1 MLLDGVLEFAAES
14 KRWQRED
21 LEGRLRQAFGYF
33 YPDAVHEGYMP
44 DVVSRWHQAGTVDAR
59 VLKEHRFEQ
68 PEAVAT
74 MGDPHVVY
82 LRYRL
87 VPTNEAIEYRVA
99 SFDRETDQ
107 WALHVGP
114 EGEGVDGPF
123 AAVSARPAVDDLREL
138 EIRHD
143 LEAVFTFRTQHRTEQ
158 AAHQAVRP
166 FLEAWQLDEGLRQ
179 AGERPRF
186 QLEPAGS
193 LIVDRAPRPGEEATY
208 VVTGGGSFYVRAAEE
223 PVIVERLP
231 GPPTELV
238 VDQHARTLWQ
248 RWERYLNGGDTLP
261 AAAYAC
267 LTYVDA
273 TFGPDRREAAARL
286 RISRGVLRKI
296 AQLSSRIGDD
306 ATARKFDSQAR
317 RAHTPEETAFLE
329 MAITTMIRR
338 VAEVAAIGNASGLHE
353 IDRSDLASG

>member
-1 MLLDGVLEFAAES
+1 
-14 KRWQRED
+14 
-21 LEGRLRQAFGYF
+21 
-33 YPDAVHEGYMP
+33 
-44 DVVSRWHQAGTVDAR
+44 
-59 VLKEHRFEQ
+59 VLKEHHFEQ
-68 PEAVAT
+68 NDAVAT

-87 VPTNEAIEYRVA
+87 VPTNEAIEYRVD

-107 WALHVGP
+107 WTLHLGP
-114 EGEGVDGPF
+114 EGEGVDGSF
-123 AAVSARPAVDDLREL
+123 AAVSARPAVDDPRER

-143 LEAVFTFRTQHRTEQ
+143 LEAVFTFKTQHRTEQ
-158 AAHQAVRP
+158 AAHEAVRP
-166 FLEAWQLDEGLRQ
+166 CLEAWQLDEGLRQ

-186 QLEPAGS
+186 QLELAGS
-193 LIVDRAPRPGEEATY
+193 LIVDRAPRPGDEATY
-208 VVTGGGSFYVRAAEE
+208 VVTGGGSFYVRPAEQ
-223 PVIVERLP
+223 PVIVQRLP
-231 GPPTELV
+231 EPPTEFV

-267 LTYVDA
+267 LTYVEA
-273 TFGPDRREAAARL
+273 TFAPGQREAAARL

-296 AQLSSRIGDD
+296 ARLSTRIGDD

-329 MAITTMIRR
+329 IATTTLIRR
-338 VAEVAAIGNASGLHE
+338 TAEVAAIGNAWELPE
-353 IDRSDLASG
+353 IDVSDLASG